1 MTVRLIGFLFWT
13 LCFFLG
19 TSSGTCS
26 SPSLSRFTITSGRGD
41 QPSLVTVHK
50 YLSSGSSSRMD
61 DPRATAEDTKGAGY
75 TNSAGSD
82 SRSLGS
88 THWCVWITDSCVIGE
103 RSEATGSVDLRAT
116 AIVLS
121 GSTKNPSESL
131 GNTYEDGLNSSSSRE
146 RNLVAGEEVS
156 TASSSGTGGGVPT
169 GASSKPLWIVG
180 SGLPPAITV
189 AM

>member
-1 MTVRLIGFLFWT
+1 MIGFLFWT

-26 SPSLSRFTITSGRGD
+26 SSSLSCFTTTSGRGD

-50 YLSSGSSSRMD
+50 YLSSGSSSRTD
-61 DPRATAEDTKGAGY
+61 DPCATAEDAKGAGY

-88 THWCVWITDSCVIGE
+88 TDWCVWMTDSCVIRE
-103 RSEATGSVDLRAT
+103 RSEATGLVDLRAT

-131 GNTYEDGLNSSSSRE
+131 GNTYEDSLNSSWSRE
-146 RNLVAGEEVS
+146 RNLVAGDGAS
-156 TASSSGTGGGVPT
+156 TTSSSGTGSGVPT

-180 SGLPPAITV
+180 SGLPPATTV
-189 AM
+189 AT